1 MEPKLKKIGLDVEE
15 DRLAADLQKYQEKAI
30 ELGATRAKIV
40 RTDEIPVDERVTM
53 KCQIPICFGY
63 GVGANCPPHREVPV
77 GRFLCPGDSC
87 RRRRPGQGHDQR
99 ESRRVSGRLQDRER
113 H

>member
-1 MEPKLKKIGLDVEE
+1 MGRKPKKIGLDVEE
-15 DRLAADLQKYQEKAI
+15 VRLAADLQKYQEKAI

-63 GVGANCPPHREVPV
+63 GVGANCPPHR
-77 GRFLCPGDSC
+77 
-87 RRRRPGQGHDQR
+87 RRRQGQGNDQG
-99 ESRRVSGRLQDRER
+99 EGRRLPGCLQDRKR